1 MTTKLKDPRKMLQ
14 NDILGDTNTVQ
25 MMHRYMTFK
34 SSHFER
40 KPYNAAYTQHLIPYH
55 TMYHTTYH
63 NMMLTYNKA
72 YSKCMMMN
80 SDNSKKHML
89 PHE

>member
-14 NDILGDTNTVQ
+14 NDKLGDTNTVQ

-40 KPYNAAYTQHLIPYH
+40 KPYNAAYTHHLIPYV
-55 TMYHTTYH
+55 
-63 NMMLTYNKA
+63 NI
-72 YSKCMMMN
+72 
-80 SDNSKKHML
+80 
-89 PHE
+89 